1 MTSWEKHR
9 QRCRAW
15 HKANPGA
22 NQHYL
27 YGITFKQMRE
37 MYISQFGECGIC
49 GNKFKSK
56 RDIHI
61 DHDHKRDKV
70 RQLLCHRCNL
80 MIGWIEDRRILSK
93 AIEYLNKWDGIGDE
107 L

>member
-1 MTSWEKHR
+1 
-9 QRCRAW
+9 
-15 HKANPGA
+15 
-22 NQHYL
+22 
-27 YGITFKQMRE
+27 MRE